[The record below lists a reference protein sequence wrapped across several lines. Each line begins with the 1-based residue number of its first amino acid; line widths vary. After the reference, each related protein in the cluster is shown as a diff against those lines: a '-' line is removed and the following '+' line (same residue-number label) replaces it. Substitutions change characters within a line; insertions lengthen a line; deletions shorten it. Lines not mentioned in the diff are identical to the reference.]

1 MTRLTCSLTLALYL
15 WVDLPVAAKDV
26 FKEGVEHSVPLLQT
40 HVRPLLGADHL
51 YWGILEGN
59 FSRYA
64 DQNQWQSLNPRRL
77 QNQVSSS
84 FYALGGGGLY
94 TPEGFLVFA
103 QEANVRTYFRRNRLV
118 GLLILPT
125 TQNLDLLTL
134 TQWSRAWFPDDE
146 VILQYQVETTESGQR
161 ILQALL
167 GEVPPEFAGD
177 VQKLLAQPRRLRL
190 AQG

>member
-1 MTRLTCSLTLALYL
+1 
-15 WVDLPVAAKDV
+15 
-26 FKEGVEHSVPLLQT
+26 
-40 HVRPLLGADHL
+40 
-51 YWGILEGN
+51 
-59 FSRYA
+59 
-64 DQNQWQSLNPRRL
+64 
-77 QNQVSSS
+77 
-84 FYALGGGGLY
+84 
-94 TPEGFLVFA
+94 LVFA